1 MFASRRRT
9 LFLGLGGVAFIVGI
23 ALLSVG
29 IYAALNTDNGPPVS
43 DAPVVRVSDILTS
56 TSTPGTATTTPIPT
70 PTPLPPFGDEAYT
83 MVIDKLG
90 INAPVETFGLDDQQV
105 PEIPTGPDAAQVVA
119 WYNFSAK
126 PGTGSNAVFAGHV
139 TWYGT
144 AVFYRLTDLGLG
156 DEIRLKGA
164 DGTELTYKVSNVF
177 RVLSTDPDARAL
189 MFGTSQDIMTILTC
203 DGVFTKDANNHV
215 AGGDYDHR
223 LVIRADLVNLTH
235 GTGAAGAG

>member
-1 MFASRRRT
+1 MA
-9 LFLGLGGVAFIVGI
+9 GI
-23 ALLSVG
+23 ALLSLGV
-29 IYAALNTDNGPPVS
+29 YSALNNDNGPPVS

-56 TSTPGTATTTPIPT
+56 TATPAVATTTRIPT
-70 PTPLPPFGDEAYT
+70 PTPLPPLGDEAYT

-90 INAPVETFGLDDQQV
+90 IDAPVETFGLDNQQV

-139 TWYGT
+139 TWYGA
-144 AVFYRLTDLGLG
+144 AVFYRLTELGLG

-189 MFGTSQDIMTILTC
+189 MFGTQQDIMTILTC
-203 DGVFTKDANNHV
+203 DGVFTKDPNNHV
-215 AGGDYDHR
+215 TGGDYDHR
-223 LVIRADLVNLTH
+223 LVIRADLESVTH
-235 GTGAAGAG
+235 PTSTPGAG

>member
-1 MFASRRRT
+1 LFASRRRT
-9 LFLGLGGVAFIVGI
+9 LFLGLGGVAFVAGI
-23 ALLSVG
+23 ALLSLGV
-29 IYAALNTDNGPPVS
+29 YSALNNDSGPPVS
-43 DAPVVRVSDILTS
+43 DAPVVRVSDILTP
-56 TSTPGTATTTPIPT
+56 TATPAVATTTPIP
-70 PTPLPPFGDEAYT
+70 PLGDEAYT

-90 INAPVETFGLDDQQV
+90 IDAPVETFGLDNQQV

-139 TWYGT
+139 TWYGA
-144 AVFYRLTDLGLG
+144 AVFYRLTELGLG

-189 MFGTSQDIMTILTC
+189 MFGTQQDIMTILTC
-203 DGVFTKDANNHV
+203 DGVFTKDPNNHV
-215 AGGDYDHR
+215 TGGDYDHR
-223 LVIRADLVNLTH
+223 LVIRADLESVTH
-235 GTGAAGAG
+235 PTSTPGAG

>member
-9 LFLGLGGVAFIVGI
+9 LFLGLGGVAFVAGI
-23 ALLSVG
+23 ALLSLG
-29 IYAALNTDNGPPVS
+29 LYSALNQDNGPPVS
-43 DAPVVRVSDILTS
+43 DAPVVRVSDILTP
-56 TSTPGTATTTPIPT
+56 TATPAAATTTRIPT
-70 PTPLPPFGDEAYT
+70 PTPLPPFADEAYT

-90 INAPVETFGLDDQQV
+90 IDAPVETFGLDDQQV
-105 PEIPTGPDAAQVVA
+105 PQIPTGPDAAQVVA

-203 DGVFTKDANNHV
+203 DGVFTKDPNNHIT
-215 AGGDYDHR
+215 GGDYDHR
-223 LVIRADLVNLTH
+223 LVIRADLVNVTH
-235 GTGAAGAG
+235 GTGAASAG

>member
-1 MFASRRRT
+1 LFASRRRT
-9 LFLGLGGVAFIVGI
+9 LFLGLGGVAFVAGI
-23 ALLSVG
+23 ALLSLG
-29 IYAALNTDNGPPVS
+29 LYSALNQDNGPPVS
-43 DAPVVRVSDILTS
+43 DAPVVRVSDILTP
-56 TSTPGTATTTPIPT
+56 TVTPAVASTTPIPT

-83 MVIDKLG
+83 MVIDKLA
-90 INAPVETFGLDDQQV
+90 IDAPVETFGLDDQQV
-105 PEIPTGPDAAQVVA
+105 PQIPTGPDAAQVIA

-139 TWYGT
+139 TWYGA

-156 DEIRLKGA
+156 DEIRLKGG

-203 DGVFTKDANNHV
+203 DGVFTKDPNDHV
-215 AGGDYDHR
+215 TGGNYDHR
-223 LVIRADLVNLTH
+223 LVIRADLESVTH
-235 GTGAAGAG
+235 PTSAPGAG